1 MVLEALQQHG
11 NDNDGGGNGAVQE
24 GGDVR
29 SGEDVGDD
37 AEHQNAHEG
46 AYNFATAAGMDVPPI
61 ATAAMASIS
70 KFRPALEAATA
81 VMREA

>member
-37 AEHQNAHEG
+37 AKTRELLKKIQ
-46 AYNFATAAGMDVPPI
+46 
-61 ATAAMASIS
+61 
-70 KFRPALEAATA
+70 ALNKEIYS
-81 VMREA
+81 R